1 MEDISNYYGR
11 LVLKSRFESVEDQ
24 RIKILPSF
32 DKNGR
37 CQRCR
42 QRTVCPLP
50 NQEYFCT
57 TCLKM
62 GRNSSLNCF
71 WYAEDI
77 CGKEQKSC
85 LDWDGQL
92 TSQQQKVSGEII
104 ASINN
109 RTNRLIWAVTGAGKT
124 EMIFPA
130 IDHVIKKGGRVAVV
144 SPRIDVILELA
155 PRLRK
160 AFSKLDLVLLYGDT
174 PEEYHYT
181 KLVLATTHQLLK
193 FSHAFDLLIIDEVD
207 SFPFRGD
214 SILESAAFH
223 ARKKIGSTIY
233 LTATPTKKLID
244 AYQKNQL
251 DTSFLPLRFHQH
263 LLPEL
268 TFSRIGDWRKRIM
281 KNHLPRKLKI
291 QIKKYQKNGQRF
303 LLFVPKVND
312 LKNTLKA
319 IESFFTIKGLF
330 VHASDP
336 DRKSKVQQ
344 MRDKKIQFLVTT
356 TILER
361 GVTFPGIDVIILGA
375 DNQIFSINAIVQI
388 AGRVGRNR
396 DRPNGLVLALI
407 EEKTQVLTQA
417 ARQIRFMNKKG
428 LKQLNNVQ

>member
-1 MEDISNYYGR
+1 MSNYYGR
-11 LVLKSRFESVEDQ
+11 LVLKSRFETVEDQ
-24 RIKILPSF
+24 RIKVLPSF
-32 DKNGR
+32 GKDGY

-42 QRTVCPLP
+42 QRAVCSLP
-50 NQEYFCT
+50 DQEYFCT
-57 TCLKM
+57 VCLKM

-71 WYAEDI
+71 WHAKDI
-77 CGKEQKSC
+77 RGKKQESC
-85 LDWDGQL
+85 LNWNGQL
-92 TSQQQKVSGEII
+92 TRQQQKVSNEII

-109 RTNRLIWAVTGAGKT
+109 KENRLIWAVTGAGKT

-207 SFPFRGD
+207 SFPFHGD
-214 SILESAAFH
+214 SMLESAALR
-223 ARKKIGSTIY
+223 ARKKIASTIY
-233 LTATPTKKLID
+233 LTATPTKKLIND
-244 AYQKNQL
+244 YRKKRLYA
-251 DTSFLPLRFHQH
+251 SFLPLRFHQH

-268 TFSRIGDWRKRIM
+268 TFSRVGDWRKQII
-281 KNHLPRKLKI
+281 KNRLPRKLKI
-291 QIKKYQKNGQRF
+291 QIEKYQKSGQRF
-303 LLFVPKVND
+303 LLFVPKVSD
-312 LKNTLKA
+312 LKNTLET
-319 IESFFTIKGLF
+319 IESFSEIKGLS
-330 VHASDP
+330 VHATDP
-336 DRKSKVQQ
+336 ERKSKVQQ
-344 MRDKKIQFLVTT
+344 MRDRKIQFLVTT

-375 DNQIFSINAIVQI
+375 DNQIFSVNAIVQI
-388 AGRVGRNR
+388 AGRVGRNK
-396 DRPNGLVLALI
+396 DRPSGLVLALI
-407 EEKTQVLTQA
+407 EEKTQVLIQA
-417 ARQIRFMNKKG
+417 SRQIRFMNEKG